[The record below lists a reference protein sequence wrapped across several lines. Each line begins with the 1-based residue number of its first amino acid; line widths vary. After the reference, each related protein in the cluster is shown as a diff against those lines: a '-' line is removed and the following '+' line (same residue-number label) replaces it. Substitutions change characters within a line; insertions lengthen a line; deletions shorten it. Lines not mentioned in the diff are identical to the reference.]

1 MKGLLTW
8 LAVLKT
14 VLIVFATPS
23 VAEPAVYPAMQF
35 LRIPVTVGARPAA
48 ILPHLPTIH
57 EIETVCLAAALYH
70 EARGEPRPG
79 QLAVARVI
87 LNRSRSKAYPDTV
100 CGVVYQ
106 NAEKPFRCQF
116 SFACDDLADTP
127 RNYKAFQRLHALA
140 HVILE
145 RGMPGRLLPGDPR
158 EYREAEF
165 NHITHYHADYAS
177 PFWCSKIDR
186 VGQIGRHVFY
196 RSERVAR
203 TL

>member
-1 MKGLLTW
+1 MRSLLTW
-8 LAVLKT
+8 LAVIKT

-35 LRIPVTVGARPAA
+35 LRIPVAVGLKPAS
-48 ILPHLPTIH
+48 ILPHFTVLH
-57 EIETVCLAAALYH
+57 EIETTCLATALYH
-70 EARGEPRPG
+70 EARGETRPG

-87 LNRSRSKAYPDTV
+87 LNRMRSKAYPDTI

-106 NAEKPFRCQF
+106 GAEKPNRCQF
-116 SFACDDLADTP
+116 SFACDDLPDAPGNLGTF
-127 RNYKAFQRLHALA
+127 NRLHRLA

-145 RGMPGRLLPGDPR
+145 KGMPGRLLPGDPH
-158 EYREAEF
+158 EYREADF
-165 NHITHYHADYAS
+165 NQITHYHAAYVS
-177 PFWCSKIDR
+177 PFWGNKIDR

-203 TL
+203 SL